1 MMSAPQTGQLTFLG
15 SGTSQGVPVIA
26 CTCPICQS
34 TDPKDQRLRASVL
47 IELPNLTLAID
58 AGPDFR
64 QQMLRAK
71 VQHLDAILLTHEH
84 KDHIAGLDDIRAF
97 NYQRQADFPIYCT
110 SKVEM
115 ALKREF
121 YYAFEANP
129 YPGVPRFEIRHLSVG
144 RFQIDTYQID
154 AIEVWH
160 HQMQVLGFRFGK
172 MAYITDAKTVSA
184 LEKAKLQD
192 LDILVINALH
202 EYPHPSHFNLA
213 EALEFIAE
221 IKPKQSYLTHISHL
235 FGLHEQINA
244 TLPDNVQLAYDGLAL
259 TFNYSV

>member
-1 MMSAPQTGQLTFLG
+1 MTTGKTGKLTFLG

-26 CTCPICQS
+26 CTCPTCLS
-34 TDPKDQRLRASVL
+34 TDTKDQRLRASVL
-47 IELPNLTLAID
+47 LEFPELTIAID

-71 VQHLDAILLTHEH
+71 VKHLDAILLTHEH

-97 NYQRQADFPIYCT
+97 NYQKQADFPIYCT
-110 SKVEM
+110 PKVEM

-129 YPGVPRFEIRHLSVG
+129 YPGVPRFEIRHLEVE
-144 RFQIDTYQID
+144 RFQIDGYTVD

-172 MAYITDAKTVSA
+172 LAYITDAKTVNA

-192 LDILVINALH
+192 LDILIINALH
-202 EYPHPSHFNLA
+202 LYPHPSHFNLA

-235 FGLHEQINA
+235 FGLHEQINE
-244 TLPDNVQLAYDGLAL
+244 TLPENVQLAYDGLVL
-259 TFNYSV
+259 HFNYSA

>member
-1 MMSAPQTGQLTFLG
+1 
-15 SGTSQGVPVIA
+15 
-26 CTCPICQS
+26 
-34 TDPKDQRLRASVL
+34 VL
-47 IELPNLTLAID
+47 LEFPGLCIAID

-110 SKVEM
+110 PKVEM

-129 YPGVPRFEIRHLSVG
+129 YPGVPRFEIHHLEVG
-144 RFQIDTYQID
+144 RFQIAAYTID

-172 MAYITDAKTVSA
+172 LAYITDAKSIAA
-184 LEKAKLQD
+184 LEKSKLHD

-202 EYPHPSHFNLA
+202 QYPHPSHFNLA
-213 EALEFIAE
+213 EALELIAE

-235 FGLHEQINA
+235 FGLHEQISE
-244 TLPDNVQLAYDGLAL
+244 TLPTNVQLAYDGLEL

>member
-1 MMSAPQTGQLTFLG
+1 MSAAQTGKLTFLG

-26 CTCPICQS
+26 CTCPTCSS

-47 IELPNLTLAID
+47 LEFPGLCIAID

-97 NYQRQADFPIYCT
+97 NYQRQAAFPIYCT
-110 SKVEM
+110 PKVEM

-121 YYAFEANP
+121 YYAFEADP
-129 YPGVPRFEIRHLSVG
+129 YPGVPRFEIRHLEVG
-144 RFQIDTYQID
+144 RFQIDTYTID

-172 MAYITDAKTVSA
+172 LAYITDAKTITT

-202 EYPHPSHFNLA
+202 QYPHPSHFNLA

-235 FGLHEQINA
+235 FGLHAQISE
-244 TLPDNVQLAYDGLAL
+244 TLPANVQLAYDGLEL
-259 TFNYSV
+259 SFNYSV

>member
-1 MMSAPQTGQLTFLG
+1 MTTVNTGKLTFLG

-26 CTCPICQS
+26 CTCPTCLS
-34 TDPKDQRLRASVL
+34 TDTKDQRLRASVL
-47 IELPNLTLAID
+47 LEFPELTIAID

-71 VQHLDAILLTHEH
+71 VRHLDAILLTHEH

-97 NYQRQADFPIYCT
+97 NYQQQADFPIYCT
-110 SKVEM
+110 PKVEM

-129 YPGVPRFEIRHLSVG
+129 YPGVPRFEIRHLDVE
-144 RFQIDTYQID
+144 RFQIGSYSFD

-172 MAYITDAKTVSA
+172 LAYITDAKTVHA

-192 LDILVINALH
+192 LDILIINALH
-202 EYPHPSHFNLA
+202 LYPHPSHFNLA
-213 EALEFIAE
+213 EALDFIAE

-235 FGLHEQINA
+235 FGLHEQINE
-244 TLPDNVQLAYDGLAL
+244 TLPANVQLAYDGLVL
-259 TFNYSV
+259 HFNYSA

>member
-1 MMSAPQTGQLTFLG
+1 MRAAQTGKLTFLG

-26 CTCPICQS
+26 CTCPTCSS

-47 IELPNLTLAID
+47 LEFPDLCIAID

-71 VQHLDAILLTHEH
+71 VRHLDAILLTHEH

-110 SKVEM
+110 PKVEM

-129 YPGVPRFEIRHLSVG
+129 YPGVPRFEIRHLEVG
-144 RFQIDTYQID
+144 RFQIDTYTID

-172 MAYITDAKTVSA
+172 LAYITDAKTVTA
-184 LEKAKLQD
+184 LEKSKLQD

-202 EYPHPSHFNLA
+202 QYPHPSHFNLA

-235 FGLHEQINA
+235 FGLHEHISE
-244 TLPDNVQLAYDGLAL
+244 TLPANVQLAYDGLEL

>member
-221 IKPKQSYLTHISHL
+221 IKLPHAHLTS
-235 FGLHEQINA
+235 FW
-244 TLPDNVQLAYDGLAL
+244 LA
-259 TFNYSV
+259 

>member
-1 MMSAPQTGQLTFLG
+1 MTTGKTGKLTFLG

-26 CTCPICQS
+26 CTCPTCLS
-34 TDPKDQRLRASVL
+34 TDTKDQRLRASVL
-47 IELPNLTLAID
+47 LEFPELTIAID

-71 VQHLDAILLTHEH
+71 VKHLDAILLTHEH

-97 NYQRQADFPIYCT
+97 NYQKQADFPIYCT
-110 SKVEM
+110 PKVEM

-129 YPGVPRFEIRHLSVG
+129 YPGVPRFEIRHLEVE
-144 RFQIDTYQID
+144 RFQIDGYTVD

-172 MAYITDAKTVSA
+172 LAYITDAKTVHA

-192 LDILVINALH
+192 LDILIINALH
-202 EYPHPSHFNLA
+202 LYPHPSHFNLA

-235 FGLHEQINA
+235 FGLHEQINE
-244 TLPDNVQLAYDGLAL
+244 TLPENVQLAYDGLVL
-259 TFNYSV
+259 HFNYSA

>member
-1 MMSAPQTGQLTFLG
+1 MSAAQTGKLTFLG

-26 CTCPICQS
+26 CNCPTCSS

-47 IELPNLTLAID
+47 LEFPDLCIVID

-71 VQHLDAILLTHEH
+71 VRHLDAILLTHEH

-110 SKVEM
+110 PKVEL

-121 YYAFEANP
+121 YYAFESNP
-129 YPGVPRFEIRHLSVG
+129 YPGVPRFEIHHLDVG
-144 RFQIDTYQID
+144 RFQIDTYTID

-172 MAYITDAKTVSA
+172 LAYITDAKSVSA
-184 LEKAKLQD
+184 LEKSKLQD
-192 LDILVINALH
+192 LDILIINALH
-202 EYPHPSHFNLA
+202 QYPHPSHFNLA
-213 EALEFIAE
+213 EALEFIEE

-235 FGLHEQINA
+235 FGLHEQINE
-244 TLPDNVQLAYDGLAL
+244 TLPANVQLAYDGLEL